1 MIIAGVI
8 IMTTAILLR
17 ISAVISLLFAI
28 GHSLGGI
35 KRWSPMGENEVFKA
49 METVRFDTMGVN
61 RSYLDFFLGFGWSL
75 SVAMLLQSAL
85 LWQLAS
91 LARSNAA
98 QVKPMIAVFALATLA
113 GGAIAWLFIF
123 PVPALFSAALL
134 IVLVA
139 AYIRA

>member
-1 MIIAGVI
+1 
-8 IMTTAILLR
+8 MTTAVLLR
-17 ISAVISLLFAI
+17 ISAVISLLFAV
-28 GHSLGGI
+28 GHSLGGL
-35 KRWSPMGENEVFKA
+35 KRWSPMGENAVLKA

-75 SVAMLLQSAL
+75 SVAMLLQSVL

-91 LARSNAA
+91 LARSDAA
-98 QVKPMIAVFALATLA
+98 QVRPMIAAFALATLA
-113 GGAIAWLFIF
+113 GGVIAWLFIF

>member
-1 MIIAGVI
+1 
-8 IMTTAILLR
+8 MTTAVLLR
-17 ISAVISLLFAI
+17 ISAVISLLFAV
-28 GHSLGGI
+28 GHSLGGL
-35 KRWSPMGENEVFKA
+35 KRWSPMGENEVLKA

-61 RSYLDFFLGFGWSL
+61 RSYLDFFMGFGWSL
-75 SVAMLLQSAL
+75 SVAMLLQSVL

-91 LARSNAA
+91 LARSDAA
-98 QVKPMIAVFALATLA
+98 QVRPMIAAFALATLA
-113 GGAIAWLFIF
+113 GGVIAWLFIF

>member
-1 MIIAGVI
+1 
-8 IMTTAILLR
+8 MTTAVLLR

-28 GHSLGGI
+28 GHSLGGM
-35 KRWSPMGENEVFKA
+35 KRWSPMGENDVLKA

-75 SVAMLLQSAL
+75 SVAMLLQSVL

-91 LARSNAA
+91 LARSDAA
-98 QVKPMIAVFALATLA
+98 QVRPMIAAFALATLA

>member
-1 MIIAGVI
+1 
-8 IMTTAILLR
+8 MTTAVLLR
-17 ISAVISLLFAI
+17 ISAVISLLFTI
-28 GHSLGGI
+28 GHSLGGT
-35 KRWSPMGENEVFKA
+35 KRWSPMGENDVLKA

-61 RSYLDFFLGFGWSL
+61 RSYLDFFMGFGWSL
-75 SVAMLLQSAL
+75 SVAMLLQSVL

-98 QVKPMIAVFALATLA
+98 QVRPMIAAFALATLA
-113 GGAIAWLFIF
+113 GGAIAWIFIF

-139 AYIRA
+139 AYSKA